1 MPISEV
7 YNMNTQ
13 FERSVK
19 PTDEWYTPKEIIDA
33 L

>member
-13 FERSVK
+13 FERSAK
-19 PTDEWYTPKEIIDA
+19 PTSLLLEKKMQKC
-33 L
+33 